1 MSTHAPIGQSSL
13 HSAHFDGNLITEITN
28 AQQGVTPPS
37 RQRVLALKDRDL
49 TKHKQ
54 VFHILPI

>member
-1 MSTHAPIGQSSL
+1 M
-13 HSAHFDGNLITEITN
+13 

-37 RQRVLALKDRDL
+37 RQRELALKDRDL

-54 VFHILPI
+54 VFKISQI